1 MKGEFIMARTYKGG
15 SEVTVPSFDRTVA
28 GDTSCF
34 GNSLRH
40 PHAPHRPGKTAPIDT
55 TVAALQWADTGYVSG
70 TKGRRRIIR

>member
-1 MKGEFIMARTYKGG
+1 MARTHKGG
-15 SEVTVPSFDRTVA
+15 PEVTVPIWTRTVA
-28 GDTSCF
+28 GDTSQF
-34 GNSLRH
+34 GGNVYRH